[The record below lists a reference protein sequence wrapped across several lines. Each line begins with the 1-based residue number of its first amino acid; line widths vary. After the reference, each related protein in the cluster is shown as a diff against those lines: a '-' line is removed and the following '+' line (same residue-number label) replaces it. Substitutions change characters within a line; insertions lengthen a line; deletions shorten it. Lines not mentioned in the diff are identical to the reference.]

1 MATVLYPSPVFG
13 PIHSRRL
20 GKSLGV
26 NLMPSDGKLCS
37 FDCIYC
43 ECGYNKDNPVK
54 SPRPTQEEVMDKLES
69 TLITMKEKD
78 DLPDYI
84 TFAGNGEPT
93 LHPKFA
99 EIIEDT
105 IHLRNIH
112 TPKTKIAVLTNGS
125 MIHRKNVFDALM
137 VVDENIV
144 KLDTADIKYIKK
156 VNRPVLWYNVDEQ
169 ISRLVKFQGHCIIQT
184 MFMHGIVE
192 GEDIS
197 NFKAEYIQPWLR
209 ALRIIK
215 PSQVMVYTIDR
226 DTPEKDIYKVSPE
239 ELDEISRQVEPLGIH
254 AISAY

>member
-84 TFAGNGEPT
+84 TFAGNG
-93 LHPKFA
+93 
-99 EIIEDT
+99 
-105 IHLRNIH
+105 
-112 TPKTKIAVLTNGS
+112 
-125 MIHRKNVFDALM
+125 
-137 VVDENIV
+137 
-144 KLDTADIKYIKK
+144 
-156 VNRPVLWYNVDEQ
+156 
-169 ISRLVKFQGHCIIQT
+169 
-184 MFMHGIVE
+184 
-192 GEDIS
+192 
-197 NFKAEYIQPWLR
+197 
-209 ALRIIK
+209 
-215 PSQVMVYTIDR
+215 
-226 DTPEKDIYKVSPE
+226 
-239 ELDEISRQVEPLGIH
+239 
-254 AISAY
+254 